1 MKRLVVALC
10 GAAALGVTAF
20 AGAAN
25 ATPLKMANPLNGS
38 SASTITEEVRWRRA
52 CRPVWRGPVQV
63 MKCRNVWVGPPRRG
77 PGFYGPPPPRY
88 GAYGPRPPRPYYG
101 PRYY

>member
-1 MKRLVVALC
+1 MKRLVVAMC
-10 GAAALGVTAF
+10 GAAALGLTAF

-25 ATPLKMANPLNGS
+25 AAPLKVANPLKGS
-38 SASTITEEVRWRRA
+38 EAANITEEVRWRRV
-52 CRPVWRGPVQV
+52 CRPVWRGPYQV
-63 MKCRNVWVGPPRRG
+63 VRCNNVWVGPPRRG

-88 GAYGPRPPRPYYG
+88 GAYGPPRPYYG

>member
-1 MKRLVVALC
+1 MKRLVISMC
-10 GAAALGVTAF
+10 GAAALGLTAL

-25 ATPLKMANPLNGS
+25 AAPLKVANPLAGS
-38 SASTITEEVRWRRA
+38 EAGTITEDVAWRRV
-52 CRPVWRGPVQV
+52 CRPVWRGPYQV
-63 MKCRNVWVGPPRRG
+63 VRCNNVWVGPPRRG

-88 GAYGPRPPRPYYG
+88 GYYGGPPRPYYG